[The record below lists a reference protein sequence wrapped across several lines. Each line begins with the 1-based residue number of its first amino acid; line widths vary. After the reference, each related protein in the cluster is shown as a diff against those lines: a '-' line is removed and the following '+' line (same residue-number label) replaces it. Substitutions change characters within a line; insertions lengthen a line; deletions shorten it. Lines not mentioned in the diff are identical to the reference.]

1 MKVSSATRPES
12 PEAEFAFG
20 NFKLLSDGTFFRGEE
35 QIHLPPKELAA
46 LRVLLS
52 HAGQIV
58 TPVQLKQSLWG
69 DVHVTWDSV
78 PRCLS
83 SLRARLEPAQCI
95 QTIYKRGYRLVGPV
109 RRDGSVPAA
118 LPRLVIMP
126 FAVGHNVEEH
136 LGPAIAE
143 EVAARLITTSGSC
156 ISVLARDSVFTLA
169 QRGLTAA
176 QVGETLKADLALAGT
191 LLAMPTHYRL
201 RVEMI
206 VVKDGTQVWI
216 EDMLVSN
223 TKIPELQW
231 ELVQRLVFRLGGEFS
246 SSGIAAA
253 LKAQGSKRPDAYT
266 KFLSGHYEWQ
276 THERHRMQAGMQ
288 RLLQAAELD
297 PSLASAQVDLAN
309 VCVTQE
315 FCGFM
320 APDVAAGQIRQI
332 EEAITDVS
340 DFAPELLPTLGWM
353 SFHVDRDL
361 AAAREMFSLSAHLPH
376 DPWITRARVMFALS
390 RHRFDEAFEWLLE
403 ALAID
408 PFAPFLHARL
418 AWAYHLSGQSAQSV
432 AQIEKTLSMF
442 PDHEAARFYG
452 AVILGF
458 NGQAARAVDLA
469 LTLERRTPYL
479 DIASA
484 VHAYALARSGKID
497 QAHDILERLQW
508 LSRERFVLRS
518 FTSAAYASLGDRDE
532 AIAELRAAEE
542 AHCPWFFQILTD
554 PRMSPLEGDP
564 EFKRMRGILE
574 EMESKAAAPAA
585 SSS

>member
-1 MKVSSATRPES
+1 MKVSSVARPES

-20 NFKLLSDGTFFRGEE
+20 NFKLKSDGTFFRGEE

-46 LRVLLS
+46 LRVLLA

-58 TPVQLKQSLWG
+58 TPAELKQTLWG

-83 SLRARLEPAQCI
+83 SLRARLEPEQCI

-109 RRDGSVPAA
+109 RRDGSPPGVV
-118 LPRLVIMP
+118 PRLVIMP

-136 LGPAIAE
+136 MGPAIAE
-143 EVAARLITTSGSC
+143 EVTARLITTSGSC
-156 ISVLARDSVFTLA
+156 VSVLARDSVFTLA
-169 QRGLTAA
+169 RRGLTAV
-176 QVGETLKADLALAGT
+176 QVGEALNADLALAGT

-231 ELVQRLVFRLGGEFS
+231 ELVQRLVFRLGGELS
-246 SSGIAAA
+246 SSGFAAA
-253 LKAQGSKRPDAYT
+253 FTAQGSQRPDAYI
-266 KFLSGHYEWQ
+266 KFLRGHYEWQ
-276 THERHRMQAGMQ
+276 THERHRMQEGMQ

-315 FCGFM
+315 FCGFISPDM
-320 APDVAAGQIRQI
+320 AAQQIRQI
-332 EEAITDVS
+332 EEAIPDVS
-340 DFAPELLPTLGWM
+340 EQAPEMLPTLGWM

-361 AAAREMFSLSAHLPH
+361 AAAQEMFSLSAHLPH

-390 RHRFDEAFEWLLE
+390 RHRFDEAFEWLHG

-408 PFAPFLHARL
+408 PFAPWLHARL
-418 AWAYHLSGQSAQSV
+418 AWAYHLSGQSALSV

-442 PDHEAARFYG
+442 PDHEAGRFYG

-458 NGQAARAVDLA
+458 NGQAARAGDLA
-469 LTLERRTPYL
+469 QSLERRTPFL
-479 DIASA
+479 DIAGA
-484 VHAYALARSGKID
+484 IHAYALARSGEID
-497 QAHDILERLQW
+497 QAHEILERLQW

-518 FTSAAYASLGDRDE
+518 FTSAAYAALGDRDE

-542 AHCPWFFQILTD
+542 AHCPWFFQILAD
-554 PRMSPLEGDP
+554 PRMAPLVGDP

-574 EMESKAAAPAA
+574 QMESKPAA
-585 SSS
+585 HAEPSS

>member
-1 MKVSSATRPES
+1 MNVSLVARSES
-12 PEAEFAFG
+12 PEVEFAFG
-20 NFKLLSDGTFFRGEE
+20 NFKLRVDGTFFSGDEE
-35 QIHLPPKELAA
+35 IHLPPKELAA
-46 LRVLLS
+46 LRVLLA

-58 TPVQLKQSLWG
+58 TPAQLKQALWG
-69 DVHVTWDSV
+69 DVHVTLDSV

-83 SLRARLEPAQCI
+83 SLRARLEPEQCI

-109 RRDGSVPAA
+109 RRDGSTPAA

-143 EVAARLITTSGSC
+143 EVTARLITTSGSC

-169 QRGLTAA
+169 QRGLTAV
-176 QVGETLKADLALAGT
+176 QVGEALNADLALAGT

-231 ELVQRLVFRLGGEFS
+231 DLVQRLVFRLGGEFS
-246 SSGIAAA
+246 SSELAAA
-253 LKAQGSKRPDAYT
+253 FRAQGSRRPDAYI
-266 KFLSGHYEWQ
+266 KFLRGHYEWQ
-276 THERHRMQAGMQ
+276 THERRQMQEGMQ
-288 RLLQAAELD
+288 CLLQAAELD
-297 PSLASAQVDLAN
+297 PSLASAQVDVAN

-315 FCGFM
+315 FCGFIS
-320 APDVAAGQIRQI
+320 PDVAARQIRHVEDSIQ
-332 EEAITDVS
+332 DVVEH
-340 DFAPELLPTLGWM
+340 APELLPTLGWM

-361 AAAREMFSLSAHLPH
+361 AAAREMFSLSSHLPH

-390 RHRFDEAFEWLLE
+390 RHRFDEAFEWLHG

-408 PFAPFLHARL
+408 PFAPWLHARL

-432 AQIEKTLSMF
+432 TQIEKTLSMF
-442 PDHEAARFYG
+442 PDHEAGRFYG

-458 NGQAARAVDLA
+458 NGQAARAGDLA
-469 LTLERRTPYL
+469 QSLERRTPFL
-479 DIASA
+479 DIAGA
-484 VHAYALARSGKID
+484 IHAYALARSGKID
-497 QAHDILERLQW
+497 EAHDILERLQW

-518 FTSAAYASLGDRDE
+518 FTSAAYASLGDRNE
-532 AIAELRAAEE
+532 AIAELHAAEE
-542 AHCPWFFQILTD
+542 AHCPWFFQILAD
-554 PRMSPLEGDP
+554 PRMAPLEGDP
-564 EFKRMRGILE
+564 EFMRMRGILE
-574 EMESKAAAPAA
+574 EMEAKAAARAE